1 MARYVGL
8 LRGINVGGH
17 KKVPM
22 AQLREALAGI
32 GWTGV
37 RTHLQ
42 SGNVVFTVP
51 GEGKGDEEVRQQLE
65 RVIAERFG
73 FDVPC
78 LVRTGEE
85 VEAVAAAC
93 PYPADEIDPAKLLV
107 LFLDHDPGEGHFAG
121 LDKEAFA
128 PDTFRH
134 VGAAVYCHFP
144 NGMGRSRLGPAL
156 EAVRPRVLMT
166 GRNWRT
172 VGTLIEL
179 TRAG

>member
-93 PYPADEIDPAKLLV
+93 PYPDDEIDPAKLLV
-107 LFLDHDPGEGHFAG
+107 LSSTTTRGRGTSPYW
-121 LDKEAFA
+121 
-128 PDTFRH
+128 TRR
-134 VGAAVYCHFP
+134 
-144 NGMGRSRLGPAL
+144 RSRPTPSGTSAPPSTATSRTAWAAAGSVPRWRPCGP
-156 EAVRPRVLMT
+156 
-166 GRNWRT
+166 GC
-172 VGTLIEL
+172 
-179 TRAG
+179 